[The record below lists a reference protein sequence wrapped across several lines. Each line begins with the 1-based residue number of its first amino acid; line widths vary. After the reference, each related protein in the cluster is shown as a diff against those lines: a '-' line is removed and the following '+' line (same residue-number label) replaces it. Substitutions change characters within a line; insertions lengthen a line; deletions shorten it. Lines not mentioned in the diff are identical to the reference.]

1 MLFLPHL
8 AFSFH
13 RGEPAAWN
21 EQDKTE
27 IQDLSVY
34 FLIDCLPSQET
45 AGIKRVTVKI
55 LELYFLHGHM
65 IRLFIP
71 QISEKGNISRTDRSS
86 LLSPD
91 PAGHRALQLH
101 ARGRNGLIPARWG
114 LDRQLPSPEK
124 GFSVEAELAEFKLAL
139 WLARRPSEIIC
150 TPSILPGWGHSGGRG
165 RAAQGFIPLRSKKK
179 PFPSRALCGFPLCA
193 GTAVAPTSSISNV
206 SRLHSSPAVQAC
218 LYQEQVPNRDMEFSR
233 QASGTAAAKATVVGF
248 GITIEPADLERQD
261 QATLSA

>member
-1 MLFLPHL
+1 M
-8 AFSFH
+8 
-13 RGEPAAWN
+13 
-21 EQDKTE
+21 
-27 IQDLSVY
+27 
-34 FLIDCLPSQET
+34 
-45 AGIKRVTVKI
+45 KRVTVKI

-150 TPSILPGWGHSGGRG
+150 TPSCQAGAILGAGASGAG
-165 RAAQGFIPLRSKKK
+165 IYCSLRSKKK
-179 PFPSRALCGFPLCA
+179 PFPLRRFVGSLCA
-193 GTAVAPTSSISNV
+193 QGLLLRQPVQYLTYHACILPQQFRPV
-206 SRLHSSPAVQAC
+206 STRNRCQIGIWNFPGRPRGLLLPRRLW
-218 LYQEQVPNRDMEFSR
+218 
-233 QASGTAAAKATVVGF
+233 
-248 GITIEPADLERQD
+248 
-261 QATLSA
+261 

>member
-1 MLFLPHL
+1 M
-8 AFSFH
+8 
-13 RGEPAAWN
+13 
-21 EQDKTE
+21 
-27 IQDLSVY
+27 
-34 FLIDCLPSQET
+34 
-45 AGIKRVTVKI
+45 KRVTVKI

-150 TPSILPGWGHSGGRG
+150 TPSCQAGAILGGRG
-165 RAAQGFIPLRSKKK
+165 GRRRDLLLTQEQKEAVSFAGSLCAQGLLLRQPVQYLTYHACILPQQFRPVSTRNRCQIGIWN
-179 PFPSRALCGFPLCA
+179 FPGRPQGLLLPR
-193 GTAVAPTSSISNV
+193 
-206 SRLHSSPAVQAC
+206 RLW
-218 LYQEQVPNRDMEFSR
+218 
-233 QASGTAAAKATVVGF
+233 
-248 GITIEPADLERQD
+248 
-261 QATLSA
+261 

>member
-13 RGEPAAWN
+13 RGEPAACN

-165 RAAQGFIPLRSKKK
+165 RAAQGFIAPSGAKRSR
-179 PFPSRALCGFPLCA
+179 FLHGRFAGSLCA
-193 GTAVAPTSSISNV
+193 QGLLLRQPVQYLTYHACILPQQFRPV
-206 SRLHSSPAVQAC
+206 STRNRCQIGIWNFPGRPRGLLLPRRLW
-218 LYQEQVPNRDMEFSR
+218 
-233 QASGTAAAKATVVGF
+233 
-248 GITIEPADLERQD
+248 
-261 QATLSA
+261 